1 MQLKNASISDG
12 DLLARPGYPVLDLLL
27 PLPLNHLVQNYLQV
41 RIHFLSLLLP
51 SQLHTHLP
59 YLEFLLNQAKYSY
72 TVLVI
77 YIVLERIES
86 SSKSAFLEEEVAL
99 ALVPVDEKD
108 VFKGKAVFR
117 FDLSIWV
124 FKGH

>member
-12 DLLARPGYPVLDLLL
+12 DLLARPGYPVLDFLL

-59 YLEFLLNQAKYSY
+59 YLEFLLNQAKYSH

-117 FDLSIWV
+117 FDLSIWI

>member
-1 MQLKNASISDG
+1 M
-12 DLLARPGYPVLDLLL
+12 
-27 PLPLNHLVQNYLQV
+27 
-41 RIHFLSLLLP
+41 
-51 SQLHTHLP
+51 
-59 YLEFLLNQAKYSY
+59 
-72 TVLVI
+72 
-77 YIVLERIES
+77 LERIES

>member
-12 DLLARPGYPVLDLLL
+12 DLLARPGYPVLHLLL
-27 PLPLNHLVQNYLQV
+27 PLPLYHLVQNYLQV
-41 RIHFLSLLLP
+41 RVHLLRLFLP
-51 SQLHTHLP
+51 SQLHAHLP
-59 YLEFLLNQAKYSY
+59 YLEFLLNQAKYCHA
-72 TVLVI
+72 VLVV
-77 YIVLERIES
+77 YIVLEGIES
-86 SSKSAFLEEEVAL
+86 SSKSAFLEQEVAL

-108 VFKGKAVFR
+108 VFEGQTVFG

>member
-59 YLEFLLNQAKYSY
+59 YLEFLLNQAKYSH